1 MQKLKQDSQAGES
14 DRELRSTEVRSK
26 KCVIHN
32 RFWSVTEDN
41 NFQVTSLENGPLEFL
56 ISFYCE
62 VQMVLTK

>member
-41 NFQVTSLENGPLEFL
+41 KLPSNKFGKWAT
-56 ISFYCE
+56 
-62 VQMVLTK
+62 